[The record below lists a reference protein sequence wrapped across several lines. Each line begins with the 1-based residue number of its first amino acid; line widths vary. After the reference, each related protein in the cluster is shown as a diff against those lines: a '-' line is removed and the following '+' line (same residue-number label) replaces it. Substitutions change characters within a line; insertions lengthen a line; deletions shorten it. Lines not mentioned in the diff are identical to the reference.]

1 MPDLDA
7 IHYKFF
13 PKAKTA
19 PWGKKLI
26 VMAWI
31 IEILV
36 ASVSFAI
43 AMIFFLSGGDSNIKV
58 AQLASNL
65 NVNNVVVGLSFLV
78 VTVVELTKIPLA
90 SVFYYAGKIS
100 WRIAFFLALL
110 AVNFLTFET
119 IMQGFQLAYDQRN
132 SMVNE
137 IRK

>member
-43 AMIFFLSGGDSNIKV
+43 AMIFFLSGGDSNLKV
-58 AQLASNL
+58 AQLAGFVAEKSNYHHGEVCL
-65 NVNNVVVGLSFLV
+65 FD
-78 VTVVELTKIPLA
+78 TITKMAPPIDL
-90 SVFYYAGKIS
+90 IS
-100 WRIAFFLALL
+100 G
-110 AVNFLTFET
+110 N
-119 IMQGFQLAYDQRN
+119 Q
-132 SMVNE
+132 
-137 IRK
+137 